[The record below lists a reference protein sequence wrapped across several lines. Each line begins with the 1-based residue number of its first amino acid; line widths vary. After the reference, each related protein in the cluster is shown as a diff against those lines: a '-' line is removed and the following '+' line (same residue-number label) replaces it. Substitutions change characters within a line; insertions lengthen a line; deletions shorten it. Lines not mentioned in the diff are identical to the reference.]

1 MKFTINGKDRF
12 SIVLEF
18 GIAKKVNIIFFDNE
32 VAIKVQIIIIIRF
45 N

>member
-1 MKFTINGKDRF
+1 MKFIINDKDRF

-18 GIAKKVNIIFFDNE
+18 GIEKNSTLFFFDNE